1 MLTLSSHTHIYIHAY
16 TLRIRLVKRAGPLTS
31 SAYECLGWFFFYGR
45 LFDIF
50 INILSMCFTK
60 SAEIRT
66 MCPAAI
72 AFAQV
77 AYRRTPSSMYRVSTV
92 SKLASFCPSVLALS
106 IYPVVLVFSLVQ
118 LSRGAHYSLVYIF
131 HKRNRLD
138 IPPRTLDLPC
148 C

>member
-1 MLTLSSHTHIYIHAY
+1 MALLWLVPLASRLVFFFFINIIAMIYHCADFIVSHTYIYIHAY

-31 SAYECLGWFFFYGR
+31 SAYVCLGRFFLFYGR

-72 AFAQV
+72 AFAEV

-92 SKLASFCPSVLALS
+92 SKLASFCPSV
-106 IYPVVLVFSLVQ
+106 Y
-118 LSRGAHYSLVYIF
+118 
-131 HKRNRLD
+131 
-138 IPPRTLDLPC
+138 LPC
-148 C
+148 CSCIFSCPA